1 MLESIAAAIAAA
13 LKNAGINAVSAYESE
28 PLCEKEPTVSIALD
42 SARISSAGLGN
53 YIGIC
58 TENGDVK
65 EMYGDRAEISVKA
78 EVYCPPVP
86 EYNCTEAAESFVEQ
100 LRLTDE
106 LSVLSFE
113 IGQVSHD
120 EQSRML
126 RCACTARCR
135 AYLVRRKLSRGLSAY
150 GLGESK

>member
-1 MLESIAAAIAAA
+1 MLESVASAIADA
-13 LKNAGINAVSAYESE
+13 LKNAGINAVPAYENE
-28 PLCEKEPTVSIALD
+28 PLCEDEPVVSISLEAV
-42 SARISSAGLGN
+42 RISSAGLGN

-86 EYNCTEAAESFVEQ
+86 EYNCTAAAESVMET
-100 LRLTDE
+100 LRLTDG

-113 IGQVSHD
+113 TGQISYD
-120 EQSRML
+120 GQSRML
-126 RCACTARCR
+126 RCTCTARCR
-135 AYLVRRKLSRGLSAY
+135 AYLVRSKLDRGLPGY
-150 GLGESK
+150 GLGESE